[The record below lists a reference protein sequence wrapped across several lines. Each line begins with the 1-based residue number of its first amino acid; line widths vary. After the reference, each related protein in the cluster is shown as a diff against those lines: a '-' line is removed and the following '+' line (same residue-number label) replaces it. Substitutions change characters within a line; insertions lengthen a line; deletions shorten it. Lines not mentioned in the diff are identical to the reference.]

1 MAEWLA
7 VITIT
12 ILAVLSPGPDFAMV
26 SRNALML
33 SHRAGLLTAIGI
45 GAGVLWHV
53 GYTLVGIDMIIR
65 HAPRLLDMMKLLG
78 AAYLVWLGLKMV
90 KSRPQSEIATA
101 PQAVLSDAAALQIGL
116 WTNALN
122 PKTAIFIISL
132 FTQIVEPATPLTTR
146 IAYGGFISLTHVA
159 WFGIVALFF
168 GAPLLRQ
175 RLLGVAHWID
185 RAFGV
190 ALIGFGLSLAL
201 TDLALG

>member
-12 ILAVLSPGPDFAMV
+12 VLAVISPGPDFAMV

-33 SHRAGLLTAIGI
+33 SHRAGPLTAIGI

-53 GYTLVGIDMIIR
+53 GYTLLAIDLIIR
-65 HAPRLLDMMKLLG
+65 HAPGLLDVMKLLG
-78 AAYLVWLGLKMV
+78 AAYLVWLGVKMV
-90 KSRPQSEIATA
+90 QSRPHGESAVA
-101 PQAVLSDAAALQIGL
+101 PQAVLSDRAALQVGF

-132 FTQIVEPATPLTTR
+132 FTQIVGLTTPLATR
-146 IAYGGFISLTHVA
+146 IAYGGFISLAHVI

-168 GAPLLRQ
+168 GAPRLRQ
-175 RLLGVAHWID
+175 RLLGVGHWID

-190 ALIGFGLSLAL
+190 ALIGFGISLAVS
-201 TDLALG
+201 DLKIG

>member
-12 ILAVLSPGPDFAMV
+12 VLAVISPGPDFAMV

-53 GYTLVGIDMIIR
+53 GYTLLAIDLIIR
-65 HAPRLLDMMKLLG
+65 HAPRLLDVLQVLG
-78 AAYLVWLGLKMV
+78 AAYLVWLGLKML
-90 KSRPQSEIATA
+90 KSRPHDEAAAA
-101 PQAVLSDAAALQIGL
+101 PHAALSDVGALQVGF

-122 PKTAIFIISL
+122 PKTSIFIISL
-132 FTQIVEPATPLTTR
+132 FTQVVGPATPLATR
-146 IAYGGFISLTHVA
+146 LAYGGFISLAHVV

-168 GAPLLRQ
+168 GAPLLRR
-175 RLLGVAHWID
+175 RLLGVGHWID

-201 TDLALG
+201 SDLRLG